1 MSTEANKA
9 LVRRFYDE
17 VTNGR
22 NVAVLDEL
30 LAPNFEGFTVE
41 GSDHGQNLEEFKH
54 MITMMLNAFPD
65 HQQTIHDWIAEHDK
79 VVTRWTAQ
87 GTHQGE
93 YDGIAPTGKRVK
105 ITGMDIF
112 RITHD
117 KIAEIWAE
125 VDMLGVRQQLEPHGH
140 HETPYTATP
149 RRDLEFLIADLYAS
163 SPLAVVS

>member
-79 VVTRWTAQ
+79 VSLVGPLREPTR
-87 GTHQGE
+87 
-93 YDGIAPTGKRVK
+93 
-105 ITGMDIF
+105 
-112 RITHD
+112 
-117 KIAEIWAE
+117 
-125 VDMLGVRQQLEPHGH
+125 
-140 HETPYTATP
+140 
-149 RRDLEFLIADLYAS
+149 AS
-163 SPLAVVS
+163 MTVLHLQVSG